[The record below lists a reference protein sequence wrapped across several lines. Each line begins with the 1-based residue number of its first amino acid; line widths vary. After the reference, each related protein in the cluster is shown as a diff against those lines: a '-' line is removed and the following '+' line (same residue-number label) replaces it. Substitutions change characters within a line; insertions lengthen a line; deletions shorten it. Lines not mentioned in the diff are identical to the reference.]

1 MIGFIGLVAM
11 YAASDLV
18 ASFVINKTGLL
29 NKVNKEIDKEL
40 EDLKKDL
47 QNK

>member
-1 MIGFIGLVAM
+1 MGLLGLVVM
-11 YAASDLV
+11 YATSDLI
-18 ASFVINKTGLL
+18 ASFVINKSGLL
-29 NKVNKEIDKEL
+29 DKINQEIDKEL

>member
-1 MIGFIGLVAM
+1 MGLVGLIAM

-18 ASFVINKTGLL
+18 ASFIINKSGLL
-29 NKVNKEIDKEL
+29 DNVNQEIDKEL

-47 QNK
+47 QSK

>member
-1 MIGFIGLVAM
+1 MGLLGLVAM

-18 ASFVINKTGLL
+18 ASFIINKSGLL
-29 NKVNKEIDKEL
+29 DKVNAEIDKEL